1 MPPHANNKL
10 AQTSASWLSDSS
22 CQRQG
27 MPPPAPS
34 LGEPRSMRRMGGSG
48 RLGLIGPVLDTGA
61 TCDAATSST
70 WCGGATWSTSSSE
83 PSAYTL
89 RTRYALAATP
99 LPARGRDVVEM
110 GPGAESCRLPQS
122 RTPWRSVTNARM
134 PSAASSSAGSSG
146 AHTTTKISNFFL
158 RIPGG
163 RGWLGSAPS
172 ILFSDLRSRRS
183 CRRSVVLVS
192 PCWRSSHL
200 PLARTRFSAPAAAA
214 TP

>member
-10 AQTSASWLSDSS
+10 AQASASWLSDSS

-34 LGEPRSMRRMGGSG
+34 LGEPRSTRRMGGSG

-89 RTRYALAATP
+89 RTRCALAATP

-134 PSAASSSAGSSG
+134 PSAASSSAGSSD
-146 AHTTTKISNFFL
+146 AHTTTKISN
-158 RIPGG
+158 
-163 RGWLGSAPS
+163 
-172 ILFSDLRSRRS
+172 LFS
-183 CRRSVVLVS
+183 VK
-192 PCWRSSHL
+192 
-200 PLARTRFSAPAAAA
+200 AA
-214 TP
+214 TTFGAGWVRPLQSSSQISDHVAHAGAVWCSSRHAGGHRTCR